1 MRVRVIRKNEH
12 GDVVDVYDYLLKDYT
27 DKLSAQAQR
36 LVSDIEQALSEACGG
51 IPKEQWPENVKQ
63 SFEKTRHKAL
73 DVAGRIRRQPEGMY
87 DERAKDESLPEIIA
101 NMLSK

>member
-36 LVSDIEQALSEACGG
+36 LVSDIE
-51 IPKEQWPENVKQ
+51 
-63 SFEKTRHKAL
+63 
-73 DVAGRIRRQPEGMY
+73 
-87 DERAKDESLPEIIA
+87 
-101 NMLSK
+101 